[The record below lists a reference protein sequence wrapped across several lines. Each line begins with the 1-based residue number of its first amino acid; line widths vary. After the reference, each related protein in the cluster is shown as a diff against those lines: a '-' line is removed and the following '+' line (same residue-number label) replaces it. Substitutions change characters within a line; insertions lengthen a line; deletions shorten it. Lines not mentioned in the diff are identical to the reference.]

1 MKKIAINAHLLSSEP
16 GYRAA
21 GIHNYLHQLLLNLP
35 AVMPDDWQISAM
47 VSGKNQAHYKGITM
61 RPAAFDTMSPAKRI
75 LWEQMIQ
82 PFQLGDTDLYHAGAF
97 VAPYLLNKPMI
108 VTVYDL
114 TFMRYPERLST
125 ARRLYLQAFTETTC
139 QRAKRILAISQS
151 SKQDLIDLFGIDGA
165 KIDVT
170 PLGYDPDIY
179 QPLAQGKI
187 EAFRKLKQ
195 LPQRFWLFLGTLE
208 PRKNLVTLIEA
219 YARLPE
225 NERLPLILAG
235 GKGWLTEP
243 IFVAIEK
250 HGLSDA
256 ITTTGFVPT
265 DEIALWYNSAEL
277 FIYPSVFEGF
287 GLPVLEA
294 MACGTAVI
302 TSNVSSLP
310 EVAQDAGKTLAPHE
324 VEIWVE
330 ALQQAYHDSNW
341 RKASRQRGLQIAQ
354 TFTWQQ
360 TARLTVEAYRKVL
373 NPVNPS
379 FG

>member
-1 MKKIAINAHLLSSEP
+1 MTKIAINAHLLSSEP

-35 AVMPDDWQISAM
+35 AVMPDDWQITAL
-47 VSGKNQAHYKGITM
+47 VAANHRANYNKITM
-61 RPAAFDTMSPAKRI
+61 RPSAFDTTSPAKRI

-97 VAPYLLNKPMI
+97 VAPFLLNKPML
-108 VTVYDL
+108 VTIYDL
-114 TFMRYPERLST
+114 TFMRYPERLT
-125 ARRLYLQAFTETTC
+125 RARRLYLRSFTESTC
-139 QRAKRILAISQS
+139 RRAKRILAISHS
-151 SKQDLIDLFGIDGA
+151 TKQDLIDLLGIDGA

-179 QPLAQGKI
+179 KPLAQEKI
-187 EAFRKLKQ
+187 EAFRKLKK
-195 LPQRFWLFLGTLE
+195 LPERFWLFLGTLE
-208 PRKNLVTLIEA
+208 PRKNLLTLIDA
-219 YARLPE
+219 YAQLAE

-243 IFVAIEK
+243 IFASIEK
-250 HGLSDA
+250 YNLSDA
-256 ITTTGFVPT
+256 IMTTGFVPT

-277 FIYPSVFEGF
+277 FVYPSVFEGF

-294 MACGTAVI
+294 MACGTPII

-310 EVAQDAGKTLAPHE
+310 EVAQDAGKTLPPHDI
-324 VEIWVE
+324 EIWTE
-330 ALQQAYHDSNW
+330 ALREAYHDGDW
-341 RKASRQRGLQIAQ
+341 RETASQRGLQIAQ

-360 TARLTVEAYRKVL
+360 TAGLTVEAYRKVL
-373 NPVNPS
+373 NL
-379 FG
+379 